1 MNGREQAAEADMAGA
16 RLSPIR
22 EALRRLE
29 GKCH

>member
-16 RLSPIR
+16 MPGPICK
-22 EALRRLE
+22 ALRRLE